1 MNHNNTCSCCKSFE
15 KLLGAEVNGWFSK
28 KSLVYAHFSYFEL
41 PSVAVTNKMEFVVK
55 LAKWES
61 R

>member
-41 PSVAVTNKMEFVVK
+41 ISVAVTNKNGICCQI
-55 LAKWES
+55 S
-61 R
+61 